1 MEDVQDIFE
10 ELKTVYGESDHLRPT
25 MKYWTKE
32 FKGGRVS
39 VLDEERSGRPQEIS
53 NDNELSSIIR
63 SDRQITVKQLFS
75 RLNASVGTVHE
86 RLKALGIRGSSLGFC
101 QLK

>member
-1 MEDVQDIFE
+1 MQDIFE
-10 ELKTVYGESDHLRPT
+10 ELKTVYDESDHLRPT

-63 SDRQITVKQLFS
+63 SDRRTVKQLSS

>member
-1 MEDVQDIFE
+1 MRDIFE
-10 ELKTVYGESDHLRPT
+10 ELKIVYGESAPSYT
-25 MKYWTKE
+25 TVKYWTKE
-32 FKGGRVS
+32 FKGGQVS

-63 SDRQITVKQLFS
+63 SDRQITVHVKQLSS

-86 RLKALGIRGSSLGFC
+86 S
-101 QLK
+101 